1 MAFHPKVICLWELD
15 AEPIVKKHIT
25 SLYTLLPTMRGA
37 KPDLLSQALKEMA
50 QRYTR
55 QQLDKRIIWFG
66 FIMLRATTM
75 SDEDKQIVEEELR
88 MQYRYDELI
97 DTAFTVTVRLCIRQ
111 EEFHYI

>member
-1 MAFHPKVICLWELD
+1 
-15 AEPIVKKHIT
+15 
-25 SLYTLLPTMRGA
+25 MRGA